1 MADSPVLYHKRD
13 SIVTLTLNRPE
24 TLNAMNEAMMAEL
37 ERLLIGLE
45 TDATVRAVILTGA
58 GRAFSSGGD
67 QKRARDAEGQQLFFD
82 GDLGGGVI
90 ERLHRCVLRLQR
102 LAKPVIGSINGVAVG
117 AGCNIALAADLRLA
131 SDAARFGEVFTRV
144 GLVPDG
150 GGTYFLPRLVG
161 TAKAMELMLLADI
174 IDAQEALRLGLV
186 NWVVPADQLQDET
199 QKLAERLAQGP
210 TLAYGLVKTGL
221 YQSLTMPLED
231 VLNMEARNQ
240 AMAAR
245 SQDRAEG
252 VAAFREKRRRAS
264 GLVWAHAVAYL
275 RRTGLRQR
283 RRRRGMRRWL
293 TVALLAGTMWLC
305 ICAASA
311 GSVSPNSWRPY
322 IDSTVLVTLG
332 MSKGEVLVK
341 AGQPATTELVSAGT
355 DGHLSITVWTY
366 IRTGH
371 NEEVAN
377 LTFSGNK
384 LVKIELNLL
393 KP

>member
-37 ERLLIGLE
+37 ERLLMGLE
-45 TDATVRAVILTGA
+45 ADATVRAVVLTGA

-67 QKRARDAEGQQLFFD
+67 QKRERDAEGQQLFFD

-90 ERLHRCVLRLQR
+90 ERLNRCVLRLQR

-117 AGCNIALAADLRLA
+117 AGCNIALAADLRMA

-174 IDAQEALRLGLV
+174 IDAQEALRIGLV
-186 NWVVPADQLQDET
+186 NWVVPTDQLQDET

-252 VAAFREKRRRAS
+252 VAAFREKRQPRF
-264 GLVWAHAVAYL
+264 
-275 RRTGLRQR
+275 
-283 RRRRGMRRWL
+283 
-293 TVALLAGTMWLC
+293 
-305 ICAASA
+305 
-311 GSVSPNSWRPY
+311 
-322 IDSTVLVTLG
+322 LG
-332 MSKGEVLVK
+332 
-341 AGQPATTELVSAGT
+341 
-355 DGHLSITVWTY
+355 
-366 IRTGH
+366 R
-371 NEEVAN
+371 
-377 LTFSGNK
+377 
-384 LVKIELNLL
+384 
-393 KP
+393 